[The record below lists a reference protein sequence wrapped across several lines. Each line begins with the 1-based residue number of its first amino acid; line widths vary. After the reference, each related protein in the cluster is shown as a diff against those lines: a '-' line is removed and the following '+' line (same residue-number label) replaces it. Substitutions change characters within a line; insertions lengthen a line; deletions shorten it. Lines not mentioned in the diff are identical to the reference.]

1 MLPQAFYMPQAHP
14 HHTVVYADDDA
25 DDLELVQQ
33 SFAQHTLNVQVLT
46 FKNGSHVLSYLLSLH
61 KTEATPCLI
70 ILDINMPIINGKE
83 VLMRLRQVDRLKSV
97 PVVLFTT
104 SSLPLDQNFA
114 QQYNAG
120 FITKPL
126 GIKQMEMITDEF
138 IEHCAEE
145 IKKNIR
151 KQIQ

>member
-1 MLPQAFYMPQAHP
+1 MPHAHI
-14 HHTVVYADDDA
+14 HHTVVYADDDS

-33 SFAQHTLNVQVLT
+33 SFEQHTMNVKVVT
-46 FKNGSHVLSYLLSLH
+46 FKNGSHVLSYLLSL
-61 KTEATPCLI
+61 TPLEPTPCLI

-83 VLMRLRQVDRLKSV
+83 VLMRLRQVDRLHTV

-104 SSLPLDQNFA
+104 SSLPLDQDFA
-114 QQYNAG
+114 HQYNAG

-126 GIKQMEMITDEF
+126 GIKQMEMITDQF
-138 IEHCAEE
+138 IEHCADE